1 MRIGIDCRKIA
12 DFGIGTYIRGLL
24 HALADLGGHEYI
36 AFGPRTIESV
46 LPRGVVHVVVDA
58 PKYSIRELFTVG
70 RNIPLDLFHAPH
82 YVVPF
87 LRVPFVVTIHDLIHL
102 HHQNPLARAYAR
114 TMIGRA
120 VRRSQRVITVSD
132 TVRGQI
138 ASVFGHAEKIAVTPN
153 GVDHVIL
160 SRADGEGSRPQRSF
174 RFAALSVRMTN
185 APYFLFVGNDKPH
198 KNVDRLMEAFARVS
212 DAQLVLAGGEFERF
226 RNRDR
231 VVLAGFVPQEELAT
245 LYRGAIALVIPSLEE
260 GFGLPALEAMA
271 CGAPVITSTA
281 PALIE
286 ITGDAALHVD
296 ARSIDAIADAMT
308 RVLRHPS
315 SRDLMIE
322 RGLDRAKNFTWRR
335 CAGLTREIYAA
346 SF

>member
-24 HALADLGGHEYI
+24 GALADLGGHQYL
-36 AFGPRTIESV
+36 AFGPRTIENM
-46 LPRGVVHVVVDA
+46 LPRGVVHLLVDA

-102 HHQNPLARAYAR
+102 HHRNPLGRAYAR

-120 VRRSQRVITVSD
+120 VRRSRRVITVSYS
-132 TVRGQI
+132 VRDDVVR
-138 ASVFGHAEKIAVTPN
+138 VFGHPEKIAVTPN
-153 GVDHVIL
+153 GVDHVFL
-160 SRADGEGSRPQRSF
+160 SRADGEGFRPE
-174 RFAALSVRMTN
+174 RFFASLRMTN

-198 KNVDRLMEAFARVS
+198 KNVDRLMEAFARIT

-231 VVLAGFVPQEELAT
+231 VVLAGFVPQEELAI

-286 ITGDAALHVD
+286 ISGDAALHVD

-308 RVLRHPS
+308 RVLRDRS

-322 RGLDRAKNFTWRR
+322 RGLERAKNFTWRR
-335 CAGLTREIYAA
+335 CAELTREIYAA

>member
-24 HALADLGGHEYI
+24 GALADLGGHEYI
-36 AFGPRTIESV
+36 AFGPRSIEST
-46 LPRGVVHVVVDA
+46 LPSGVVHVVVDA
-58 PKYSIRELFTVG
+58 PKYSIQELFTVG
-70 RNIPLDLFHAPH
+70 RNIRLDLFHAPH

-102 HHQNPLARAYAR
+102 HHRNPLARTYAR

-120 VRRSQRVITVSD
+120 VRRSRRVITVSSS
-132 TVRGQI
+132 VRDDVVG
-138 ASVFGHAEKIAVTPN
+138 VFGYPEKIAVTPN
-153 GVDHVIL
+153 GVDPIFSPAGKKAE
-160 SRADGEGSRPQRSF
+160 SR
-174 RFAALSVRMTN
+174 
-185 APYFLFVGNDKPH
+185 YFLFVGNDKPH
-198 KNVDRLMEAFARVS
+198 KNVDRLMEAFARVT

-245 LYRGAIALVIPSLEE
+245 LYRGANALVIPSLEE

-308 RVLRHPS
+308 RVLRDPS
-315 SRDLMIE
+315 SRDLMIA

-335 CAGLTREIYAA
+335 CAELTREIYAA

>member
-24 HALADLGGHEYI
+24 GALADLGGYEYI
-36 AFGPRTIESV
+36 AFGPRSIDST
-46 LPRGVVHVVVDA
+46 LPSGVVHVVVDA

-70 RNIPLDLFHAPH
+70 RNIRLDLFHAPH

-102 HHQNPLARAYAR
+102 HHRNPLARTYAR

-120 VRRSQRVITVSD
+120 VRRSRRVITVSSS
-132 TVRGQI
+132 VRDDVVG
-138 ASVFGHAEKIAVTPN
+138 VFGYPEKIAVTPN
-153 GVDHVIL
+153 GLDPIFAPAGKKAE
-160 SRADGEGSRPQRSF
+160 SR
-174 RFAALSVRMTN
+174 
-185 APYFLFVGNDKPH
+185 YFLFVGNDKPH
-198 KNVDRLMEAFARVS
+198 KNVDRLMEAFARVT

-231 VVLAGFVPQEELAT
+231 LVLAGFVPQEELAA

-308 RVLRHPS
+308 RVLRDPS
-315 SRDLMIE
+315 SRDLMIA

-335 CAGLTREIYAA
+335 CAELTREIYAA

>member
-1 MRIGIDCRKIA
+1 MRIGIGCRKIA

-24 HALADLGGHEYI
+24 GALADLGGYEYI
-36 AFGPRTIESV
+36 AFGPRSIDST
-46 LPRGVVHVVVDA
+46 LPSGVVHVVVDA

-70 RNIPLDLFHAPH
+70 RNIRLDLFHAPH

-102 HHQNPLARAYAR
+102 HHRNPLARTYAR

-120 VRRSQRVITVSD
+120 VRRSRRVITVSSS
-132 TVRGQI
+132 VRDDVVG
-138 ASVFGHAEKIAVTPN
+138 VFGYPEKIAVTPN
-153 GVDHVIL
+153 GVDPIFSPAGKKAE
-160 SRADGEGSRPQRSF
+160 SR
-174 RFAALSVRMTN
+174 
-185 APYFLFVGNDKPH
+185 YFLFVGNDKPH
-198 KNVDRLMEAFARVS
+198 KNVDRLMEAFARVT

-231 VVLAGFVPQEELAT
+231 VVLAGFVPQEELAA

-308 RVLRHPS
+308 RVLRDPS
-315 SRDLMIE
+315 SRDLMIA

-335 CAGLTREIYAA
+335 CAELTREIYAA

>member
-46 LPRGVVHVVVDA
+46 LPRGVVQVVVDA

-102 HHQNPLARAYAR
+102 HHKNPLARAYAR

-120 VRRSQRVITVSD
+120 VRRSRRVITVSSS
-132 TVRGQI
+132 VRDDI
-138 ASVFGHAEKIAVTPN
+138 VRVFGHPEKIAVTPN
-153 GVDHVIL
+153 GVDPIFT
-160 SRADGEGSRPQRSF
+160 AAGKKAEGR
-174 RFAALSVRMTN
+174 
-185 APYFLFVGNDKPH
+185 YFLFVGNDKPH
-198 KNVDRLMEAFARVS
+198 KNVDRLMEAFARVT

-296 ARSIDAIADAMT
+296 ARSIDAIAGAMT
-308 RVLRHPS
+308 RILRDPS
-315 SRDLMIE
+315 SRDLMVE
-322 RGLDRAKNFTWRR
+322 RGIDRAKNFTWRR
-335 CAGLTREIYAA
+335 CAELTREIYSA